1 MLWKYTSYNSSGK
14 KENGTIEAK
23 DMQNAKAKLKAKGLI
38 VTSLK
43 EDKFADIGKLLRGN
57 RKTKIDPLTLS
68 TFSRDLSIYL
78 ESSISLVNAIKL
90 ISERFKNDKKLAPFF
105 ESISSLLNEGK
116 NFYSSLNEQESIEL
130 PEFYLQSIRISENGG
145 TLVQILLELSD
156 YLKKQHRLQKQISGA
171 MAYPIF
177 IILVSIAMVGF
188 MLSFIV
194 PKITDIFDQNKQE
207 LPAITEF
214 VITLGDFVN
223 DYWQIGFLAILCAY
237 FAFVYTM
244 KTNKVFK
251 YKVDTIMLRLP
262 FIGALIELGE
272 LSRFAYMN
280 SILIKSGVPIVQSFK
295 LGANILNN
303 LVIKT
308 LFEDA
313 SNRIVEGEKL
323 SNILAKSKIYK
334 VDIAFIQ
341 AVAIGEETSEL
352 SSILQSLAQLYTESN
367 KDKMDAFLTLLEP
380 MFMLIVGGMIGFI
393 VVAMLLPI
401 FSMSIG

>member
-1 MLWKYTSYNSSGK
+1 MLWKYTSYNTSGK
-14 KENGTIEAK
+14 KENGTIEAS

-223 DYWQIGFLAILCAY
+223 DYWQIGFLATLCAY

-262 FIGALIELGE
+262 FIGVLIELGE

-280 SILIKSGVPIVQSFK
+280 SILIKSGVPIVQSFQ

>member
-223 DYWQIGFLAILCAY
+223 DYWQIGFLATLCAY

-262 FIGALIELGE
+262 FIGDLIELGE

>member
-1 MLWKYTSYNSSGK
+1 MLWKYSSYNSSGK

-23 DMQNAKAKLKAKGLI
+23 DMQTAKAKLKAKGLI

-57 RKTKIDPLTLS
+57 HKTKIDPLTLS

-78 ESSISLVNAIKL
+78 ESSISLVNAIRL

-116 NFYSSLNEQESIEL
+116 NFYSALNEQESIEL

-214 VITLGDFVN
+214 VISLGDFVN
-223 DYWQIGFLAILCAY
+223 DYWQIGFLSALCAY
-237 FAFVYTM
+237 FAFVYAM
-244 KTNKVFK
+244 KTNNAFK
-251 YKVDTIMLRLP
+251 YKVDTFMLRLP

-401 FSMSIG
+401 FSMSIS

>member
-1 MLWKYTSYNSSGK
+1 MLWKYTSYNTSGK
-14 KENGTIEAK
+14 KENGTIEAS

-43 EDKFADIGKLLRGN
+43 EDKFADIGKLIRGN
-57 RKTKIDPLTLS
+57 RKVKIDPLTLS
-68 TFSRDLSIYL
+68 KFSRDLSIYL

-90 ISERFKNDKKLAPFF
+90 ISERFKDDKTLSPFF
-105 ESISSLLNEGK
+105 ESICSHLNEGK
-116 NFYSSLNEQESIEL
+116 NFYTALCEQESIEL
-130 PEFYLQSIRISENGG
+130 PEFYLQSVKISENGG
-145 TLVQILLELSD
+145 TLVQVLVELSD
-156 YLKKQHRLQKQISGA
+156 YLKKQYRLQKQISSA

-214 VITLGDFVN
+214 VISLGDFVN
-223 DYWQIGFLAILCAY
+223 DYWLYIFTIAIGAY
-237 FAFVYTM
+237 FAFTYVL
-244 KTNKVFK
+244 KTNEAFK
-251 YKVDTIMLRLP
+251 YKVDAFMLRLP
-262 FIGALIELGE
+262 FLGSLIELGE
-272 LSRFAYMN
+272 LARFAYMN
-280 SILIKSGVPIVQSFK
+280 SILMRSGVPIVHSFK
-295 LGANILNN
+295 LGANIINN
-303 LVIKT
+303 SVIKS

-352 SSILQSLAQLYTESN
+352 GSILESLAQLYTESN
-367 KDKMDAFLTLLEP
+367 QDKMDAFLTLLEP